1 MKQAQDWINDHI
13 LHGIIAIAIFILS
26 YAKVIVTDNINM
38 FMAILFVVAFDWI
51 IGVALAVKSRN
62 FETRKAIKI
71 VWYLSSYW
79 LLLFMLLSVEKASP
93 AAFFLSEAVILP
105 ILVFQIISSAKN
117 MELLG
122 LIKSETFKAI
132 LKNVD
137 KHKEQSISENK

>member
-1 MKQAQDWINDHI
+1 MKQFHDWIHDHV
-13 LHGIIAIAIFILS
+13 LHAIVAIAIFILS
-26 YAKVIVTDNINM
+26 YAKIIVTDNINM
-38 FMAILFVVAFDWI
+38 FMAILFVVTFDWC
-51 IGVALAVKSRN
+51 IGVALALKSCN
-62 FETRKAIKI
+62 FETRKAMKI

-137 KHKEQSISENK
+137 NHKEQSISENK